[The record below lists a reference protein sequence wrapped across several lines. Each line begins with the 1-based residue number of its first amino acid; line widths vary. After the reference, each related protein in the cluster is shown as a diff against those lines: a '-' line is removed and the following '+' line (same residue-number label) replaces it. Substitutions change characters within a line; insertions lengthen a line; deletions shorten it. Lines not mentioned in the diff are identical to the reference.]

1 MLPCQTLHARIPHV
15 AFTHNTYA
23 YCIRFQVDRSIRVAA
38 LCMRQDRESCCPS
51 VYVYI
56 HANSACSQLCLILRE
71 ERLACYALVGSA
83 IFRWVGGSGQDSTLV
98 TRPSSFPFYH
108 ALLYAKAILT
118 PMPQVESVYNERAV
132 QHVYT
137 QYTRAEACS

>member
-1 MLPCQTLHARIPHV
+1 
-15 AFTHNTYA
+15 
-23 YCIRFQVDRSIRVAA
+23 
-38 LCMRQDRESCCPS
+38 MRQDRESCCPS

-83 IFRWVGGSGQDSTLV
+83 IFRWVGGSGQDPTLV

-108 ALLYAKAILT
+108 ALLYARAILT
-118 PMPQVESVYNERAV
+118 PMPQVQSVYNARAV
-132 QHVYT
+132 QHVHSIQGLKPVHEGSSCLASCMCFRLERKRPRKKMYK
-137 QYTRAEACS
+137 E